1 MSEWLW
7 FLGIML
13 ALEWLGRGAKR
24 WSHGRI
30 RPEVIAS
37 FRWGIIG
44 AWLGFFAGALLAIL
58 ADPSSNLAGLLVG
71 LFITAPLGLVL
82 GAVIGYRLAVRDST

>member
-1 MSEWLW
+1 MNEWLW

-24 WSHGRI
+24 WSRGRI
-30 RPEVIAS
+30 RPEVVAS
-37 FRWGIIG
+37 FRWGSIG
-44 AWLGFFAGALLAIL
+44 AVLGYFAGTLLAIL
-58 ADPSSNLAGLLVG
+58 AYPSSNLAGLVG